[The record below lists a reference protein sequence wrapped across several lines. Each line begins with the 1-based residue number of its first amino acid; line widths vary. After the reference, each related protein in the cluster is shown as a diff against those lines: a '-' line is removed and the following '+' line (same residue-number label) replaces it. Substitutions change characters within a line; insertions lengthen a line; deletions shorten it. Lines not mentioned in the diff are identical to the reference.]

1 MISAGDVSNLPAG
14 RNGGTKSALF
24 LGQLIRRGDMTHPA
38 ILSTYRSI
46 RESIEQIKDTAAAV
60 DEHVGRC
67 QIFGSQEELAHALA
81 QAQLLGG
88 KIVERELLL
97 RRCARQGSNA
107 PRKKGSVMGT
117 LLQGAA
123 P

>member
-1 MISAGDVSNLPAG
+1 
-14 RNGGTKSALF
+14 
-24 LGQLIRRGDMTHPA
+24 MTHPA

-81 QAQLLGG
+81 QAQSLGG
-88 KIVERELLL
+88 KIEELELLL
-97 RRCARQGSNA
+97 RRYVREPRNA
-107 PRKKGSVMGT
+107 PRKKGSVVGT
-117 LLQGAA
+117 LLQEAA